1 MGENTGDHTKEI
13 IGAIFRVYNILGYG
27 YREKEY
33 QKALAEELSKLGLR
47 FQRELYSYLK
57 YGEKIITKFYV
68 DFLVENCVVVEL
80 KIADGI
86 YRKHFQQL
94 LAYLKNHNLKVGLL
108 AVFTADRVI
117 IKRIVN

>member
-1 MGENTGDHTKEI
+1 MSELPKDYTKDI
-13 IGAIFRVYNILGYG
+13 IGALFKVYNTLGYG

-33 QKALAEELSKLGLR
+33 QKAFEQELTKLGLK
-47 FQRELYSYLK
+47 FQRELYSNLK
-57 YGEKIITKFYV
+57 YEEKIIAKFFV
-68 DFLVENCVVVEL
+68 DFLIENSVVVEL
-80 KIADGI
+80 KVAEDV

-108 AVFTADRVI
+108 AIFTHNRVI

>member
-1 MGENTGDHTKEI
+1 MSENTGDHTKEI
-13 IGAIFRVYNILGYG
+13 IGAIFRVYNTLGYG

-33 QKALAEELSKLGLR
+33 QKALAEELAKLGLR
-47 FQRELYSYLK
+47 FQRELYSFLK
-57 YGEKIITKFYV
+57 YGEKIIAKFYV

-80 KIADGI
+80 KIADDV

-108 AVFTADRVI
+108 AVFTANRVI